1 MRQLLNPLD
10 WGKKFLQRLLVPL
23 LSLLLVTGLVAAP
36 ASATGVYDLPNLSA
50 GTSTWVV
57 DQADVISLANEGKLS
72 NALKKLAQQTG
83 NEVKMVAIR
92 RLDYGETIDTF
103 TDKLFAKWFPTP
115 EEQANQTLLVI
126 DTLTNNSAIRTGEA
140 VKKIVTDEIA
150 ESVASETVQV
160 PLREGSKYNQAFLDA
175 SDRLV
180 AVLSGQPDP
189 GPPVVKEVNIEGT
202 FTTAEETNDRSATI
216 WVIGFLIVATIIPMV
231 TYFWYVGF
239 PGS

>member
-1 MRQLLNPLD
+1 MRQLLTPLD
-10 WGKKFLQRLLVPL
+10 CSKKFLQGLILPL
-23 LSLLLVTGLVAAP
+23 LSLILVSGLMAAP
-36 ASATGVYDLPNLSA
+36 ANATGVYDLPYLSA
-50 GTSTWVV
+50 GESTWIV
-57 DQADVISLANEGKLS
+57 DQADVISRANEGKLS
-72 NALKKLAQQTG
+72 NALNELAQETG
-83 NEVKMVAIR
+83 NEIRMVAIR

-103 TDKLFAKWFPTP
+103 ADKLFAKWFPTP
-115 EEQANQTLLVI
+115 EAQANQTLLVI

-140 VKKIVTDEIA
+140 VKKIMADEIA
-150 ESVASETVQV
+150 ESVASETVQM
-160 PLREGSKYNQAFLDA
+160 PLREDSKYNQAFLDA

-189 GPPVVKEVNIEGT
+189 GPPAVKEINIEGT
-202 FTTAEETNDRSATI
+202 FATAEETDDRSASI

>member
-103 TDKLFAKWFPTP
+103 ADKLFAKWFPTP

-189 GPPVVKEVNIEGT
+189 GPPAVKEVNIEGT

>member
-23 LSLLLVTGLVAAP
+23 LSLFLVTGLVAAP

-103 TDKLFAKWFPTP
+103 ADKLFAKWFPTP

-202 FTTAEETNDRSATI
+202 FATAEETNDRSATI

>member
-10 WGKKFLQRLLVPL
+10 WGKKFLKRLLVPL

-103 TDKLFAKWFPTP
+103 ADKLFAKWFPTP

-189 GPPVVKEVNIEGT
+189 GPPAVKEVNIEGT
-202 FTTAEETNDRSATI
+202 FATAEETNDRSATI

>member
-36 ASATGVYDLPNLSA
+36 ARATGVYDLPNLSA

-103 TDKLFAKWFPTP
+103 ADKLFAKWFPTP

-189 GPPVVKEVNIEGT
+189 GPPAVKEANIEGT
-202 FTTAEETNDRSATI
+202 FATAEETNDRSATI

>member
-23 LSLLLVTGLVAAP
+23 LSLFLVTGLVAAP

-103 TDKLFAKWFPTP
+103 ADKLFAKWFPTP

-189 GPPVVKEVNIEGT
+189 GPPTVKEVNIEGT
-202 FTTAEETNDRSATI
+202 FASAEETDDRSATI